1 MSGQFSLADYL
12 AVEEAQFGVKAFGLR
27 RWDARL
33 KLALGAALV
42 MANVFFAEP
51 LLSGAVLGLAWLG
64 LAFSRT
70 PLKQALWFVL
80 APAWATALV
89 IFGYSVGFGS
99 EAIATLGPLTFY
111 REGLM
116 QGMNAGLRVLSEM
129 ACAAALVLT
138 TPFVQ
143 ILNALRWFKAPEVLV
158 ETLGFMY
165 RYIFLLVDEAAAM
178 KTAASVRGGYAS
190 PFSSFRTTGSIF
202 AHIFLRAYDR
212 SQRIAQ
218 AQRARGGE

>member
-1 MSGQFSLADYL
+1 MSGQFSLADYI
-12 AVEEAQFGVKAFGLR
+12 AVEEAQFGVKAHALR
-27 RWDARL
+27 RMDARL
-33 KLALGAALV
+33 KLALAAALIAV
-42 MANVFFAEP
+42 NVFIADWR
-51 LLSGAVLGLAWLG
+51 LSTAVLGLAWLG
-64 LAFSRT
+64 LAASRT
-70 PLKQALWFVL
+70 PFKQALWFIL

-89 IFGYSVGFGS
+89 IFGFSIGFGA
-99 EAIATLGPLTFY
+99 EAIGSLGPLTFY

-116 QGMNAGLRVLSEM
+116 QGLSAGLRVLSEM

-143 ILNALRWFKAPEVLV
+143 ILKALRWYRVPEVLV

-178 KTAASVRGGYAS
+178 KSAALVRGGYATLIS
-190 PFSSFRTTGSIF
+190 GFRTNGSIM
-202 AHIFLRAYDR
+202 AHIFIRAYDR

-218 AQRARGGE
+218 AAQARGGE